1 MVGFR
6 HAPWDPP
13 DLQVT
18 MKLHDLA
25 CIFANRRT
33 GVLMRAPGHGSRL
46 VARLSSDAH
55 HPMQGH
61 VQILRFVLSAPHPP
75 SDHFVLNAPRHPL
88 DRDAT
93 FRPHPRAL
101 ILAPLARAET
111 SSATHLWG
119 AIGTGA
125 HRVGNQKLKTNLYT
139 LSIPCK
145 LFFIIAL
152 TLLRRA
158 EEEPGTRHSTRHSS
172 QSRRTTNDVNV
183 FDHRHMFQC
192 VHPMHVRLYA
202 LPKPYVRQFQVPI
215 HDVWPIMTT

>member
-1 MVGFR
+1 MPIESSPIFLP
-6 HAPWDPP
+6 HSSKHFEKAPLD
-13 DLQVT
+13 
-18 MKLHDLA
+18 
-25 CIFANRRT
+25 
-33 GVLMRAPGHGSRL
+33 GHGSWL

-145 LFFIIAL
+145 LFFIFQPTSIFCRNHNSGLCAVCTAPVLIDIYKPLADTLNSRPTPPAL
-152 TLLRRA
+152 RTSPPNLIQEGVPGRGRIPPRA
-158 EEEPGTRHSTRHSS
+158 NSGAPE
-172 QSRRTTNDVNV
+172 
-183 FDHRHMFQC
+183 FWF
-192 VHPMHVRLYA
+192 
-202 LPKPYVRQFQVPI
+202 
-215 HDVWPIMTT
+215 

>member
-1 MVGFR
+1 MPLRVLSSSLSFCLWQLR
-6 HAPWDPP
+6 TPVR
-13 DLQVT
+13 Q
-18 MKLHDLA
+18 LHDLA

-33 GVLMRAPGHGSRL
+33 GVLMRAPGHGRWL

-145 LFFIIAL
+145 LFFIFQPTSIFCRNHNSGLCVVCTAPVLVSIRATPAL
-152 TLLRRA
+152 RSHTD
-158 EEEPGTRHSTRHSS
+158 
-172 QSRRTTNDVNV
+172 Q
-183 FDHRHMFQC
+183 
-192 VHPMHVRLYA
+192 
-202 LPKPYVRQFQVPI
+202 
-215 HDVWPIMTT
+215 

>member
-1 MVGFR
+1 
-6 HAPWDPP
+6 
-13 DLQVT
+13 
-18 MKLHDLA
+18 
-25 CIFANRRT
+25 
-33 GVLMRAPGHGSRL
+33 MRAPGHGSRL

-145 LFFIIAL
+145 LKVSGRITTKPPTTYPQFPTYRTL
-152 TLLRRA
+152 LLLRREPLSLPPGISWGGGGDPDQS
-158 EEEPGTRHSTRHSS
+158 EEN
-172 QSRRTTNDVNV
+172 RRIV
-183 FDHRHMFQC
+183 
-192 VHPMHVRLYA
+192 
-202 LPKPYVRQFQVPI
+202 VPERNHI
-215 HDVWPIMTT
+215 A